1 MIEDLPMQYNT
12 EVTIRVTEPV
22 KQVYLAP
29 QQMELAFT
37 EQDGAITYTI
47 PSWNCH
53 QMVVI
58 TY

>member
-1 MIEDLPMQYNT
+1 MQYNT